1 MATAPKLTYPHIT
14 KRSGV
19 RGGKACIDL
28 TRICVNSVVFLHKE
42 GKTPEQIVVEYPDLS
57 LAQIHA
63 ALTYYYDHVNEI
75 EAELKEEEGWDE
87 RYERRKAEALA
98 ERHGR

>member
-1 MATAPKLTYPHIT
+1 MATAPKLAYPHIT

-28 TRICVNSVVFLHKE
+28 TRICVNSVVFLHQE
-42 GKTPEQIVVEYPDLS
+42 GKSPEQILVEHPDLS

-63 ALTYYYDHVNEI
+63 ALAYYYDHMDEI
-75 EAELKEEEGWDE
+75 EAELAAEEGGDE
-87 RYERRKAEALA
+87 RYERRRAEALA
-98 ERHGR
+98 ERRGQ